1 MIVVVVTMFLIIPLS
16 VDMVEYLPPCFL
28 FKKINSVA
36 YFYGFVAFFVILV
49 MCSVEPCRPSVGHIF

>member
-1 MIVVVVTMFLIIPLS
+1 MIVVVVTMFLIILLS

-28 FKKINSVA
+28 LKRINSVA

-49 MCSVEPCRPSVGHIF
+49 MCFVEPCRPSVGHTF